1 MQDTEKSLFNTEIS
15 RIINSNKPIT
25 FINVKNTNL
34 ENNRGINKTLLFIIF
49 IICVIQ
55 IILIIFLFNKRKE
68 YKNKYLKIKEKKFGL
83 GYDDMKKSFLYKED
97 ENKANYTN
105 KLEVHISMSLDNNG
119 IYPTLVSMT
128 SALDNNNK
136 DKNILVYH
144 LLLSHDFNTS
154 EIEKFES
161 LKQNYNF
168 KINYYIIP
176 NIFGNIEKYKGTD
189 TIYYKLLI
197 PILLSHLERIIFLD
211 GDTLI
216 FKDIS
221 EMYKLPFG
229 NNYILGY
236 PFHTPYTIDKFGIK
250 SQYYING
257 RVLLINIKE
266 IRKKNEDINLLE
278 YTIKN
283 YGRTVFFE
291 QDTLNYIYY
300 NKIGFLPF
308 KYGIYLYGDFE
319 GFKKNYYNKYR
330 VKLNL
335 TEIENAIEDPSI
347 VHLCCCNPKVW
358 NRASR
363 HEKKNSNICEIYQK
377 KFYYYA
383 KKTDYY
389 SEIYNKLY

>member
-1 MQDTEKSLFNTEIS
+1 
-15 RIINSNKPIT
+15 
-25 FINVKNTNL
+25 
-34 ENNRGINKTLLFIIF
+34 
-49 IICVIQ
+49 
-55 IILIIFLFNKRKE
+55 
-68 YKNKYLKIKEKKFGL
+68 
-83 GYDDMKKSFLYKED
+83 
-97 ENKANYTN
+97 
-105 KLEVHISMSLDNNG
+105 MSLDNNG

-176 NIFGNIEKYKGTD
+176 NIFGNIGKYKGTD

-221 EMYKLPFG
+221 EMYKLPFD

-363 HEKKNSNICEIYQK
+363 HEKKNSNICETYQK

-389 SEIYNKLY
+389 TEIYNKLY